1 MGLGWVRGIVDCS
14 RTGGNAVGG
23 ASISPSPAR
32 QPAMPP
38 PSHASHTFRS
48 QDRFCISTEGR
59 WLRSFLAL
67 QQQLSQL
74 YQNPSPKAYPVTHK
88 LRTFLTPPYT
98 LAVKLFRTKL
108 HVRCYKKMTPTLRS
122 RELCAGYAGL
132 SLGEDAYNGGGGE
145 DAKLKLEQV
154 P

>member
-67 QQQLSQL
+67 QQLLSQSVS
-74 YQNPSPKAYPVTHK
+74 QNPSPKASGNSQIKNIFHIAIYFSSEIV
-88 LRTFLTPPYT
+88 
-98 LAVKLFRTKL
+98 L
-108 HVRCYKKMTPTLRS
+108 HETACQVLQ
-122 RELCAGYAGL
+122 
-132 SLGEDAYNGGGGE
+132 ED
-145 DAKLKLEQV
+145 DAKIEIKRVMCWLCRAQ
-154 P
+154 PWRGCI

>member
-74 YQNPSPKAYPVTHK
+74 YQNPSPKASGNSQIKNIFHIAIYFSSEIVLHETACQV
-88 LRTFLTPPYT
+88 LQEDD
-98 LAVKLFRTKL
+98 TKIEIKR
-108 HVRCYKKMTPTLRS
+108 VMCW
-122 RELCAGYAGL
+122 LCRAQPWRGCI
-132 SLGEDAYNGGGGE
+132 
-145 DAKLKLEQV
+145 
-154 P
+154 